1 MQTTSF
7 NLKWMQNKMK
17 KPNENK
23 MIINVINIINI
34 NKNEKKKNKQKKKQ
48 KQPKKKYK
56 NIKKNIQVPILR
68 IKCAHIYYF
77 L

>member
-34 NKNEKKKNKQKKKQ
+34 NKNEKKRTSKKKTKTTKKEIQ
-48 KQPKKKYK
+48 K
-56 NIKKNIQVPILR
+56 
-68 IKCAHIYYF
+68 H
-77 L
+77 

>member
-34 NKNEKKKNKQKKKQ
+34 NKNEKKRTSKKKKTKTTKKEIQ
-48 KQPKKKYK
+48 K
-56 NIKKNIQVPILR
+56 
-68 IKCAHIYYF
+68 H
-77 L
+77 